1 MKQNNNEAVEPET
14 LAQVLA
20 RLTKV
25 RESLKQGYS
34 ASVLPGESGC
44 SDAEKQMLKDA
55 VLPNE

>member
-20 RLTKV
+20 RLTKM
-25 RESLKQGYS
+25 RI
-34 ASVLPGESGC
+34 ASVLLGEPGC
-44 SDAEKQMLKDA
+44 SDAEKQMLKNA

>member
-20 RLTKV
+20 SLTKM
-25 RESLKQGYS
+25 RESLKQGYI
-34 ASVLPGESGC
+34 ASVLPGEPGC